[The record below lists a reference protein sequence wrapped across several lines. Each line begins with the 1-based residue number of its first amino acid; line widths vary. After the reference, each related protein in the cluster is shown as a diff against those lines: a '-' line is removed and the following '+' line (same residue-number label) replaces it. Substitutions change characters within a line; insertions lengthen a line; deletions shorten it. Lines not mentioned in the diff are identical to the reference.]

1 MITKQYLTVFVL
13 FFIGSTM
20 AFGGNSVAGRDSWIG
35 VIIGTI
41 LALIVYFIYFKLID
55 LYEGKKFLQINKI
68 VYGEKL
74 GKFVNIIYGIC
85 ALLLAFISVN
95 MLTFFINITSLT
107 KTSTIIIFIFIIIGS
122 FILAKSGSMSLVR
135 FSEIVCFLVIIIT
148 AISLLLSISDI
159 NISNILPVLDNGT
172 KNILSS
178 SYTVLMLPFLEGL
191 FVLAL
196 FYKKDKINKRVINIA
211 IIFSGVIILLSSLRN
226 LFVLGYPAIK
236 SFTYP
241 SYAAV
246 SLINLSSFIQREE
259 VLVSIVFVLCYMF
272 KSAVLI
278 NFASLSLRGKNSNKI
293 LATLCVLLV
302 IGNLF
307 MDNIMKMFEFILI
320 YKNILVLP
328 LIILPIITII
338 VALIKERKRWI

>member
-1 MITKQYLTVFVL
+1 MITKQYFTVFVL

-20 AFGGNSVAGRDSWIG
+20 AFGGNTVAGRDSWIG

-41 LALIVYFIYFKLID
+41 LALIMYFIYFKLID
-55 LYEGKKFLQINKI
+55 LYDGKKFLDINKI

-74 GKFVNIIYGIC
+74 GILVNIIYGIC
-85 ALLLAFISVN
+85 ALLLAFISIN

-107 KTSTIIIFIFIIIGS
+107 KTSTVIIFIFIIIGA

-135 FSEIVCFLVIIIT
+135 FSEIVCFLVVVIT
-148 AISLLLSISDI
+148 AVSLLLSISDI
-159 NISNILPVLDNGT
+159 NISNILPVLESETGD
-172 KNILSS
+172 ILSS
-178 SYTVLMLPFLEGL
+178 SYTILMLPFLEGL

-196 FYKKDKINKRVINIA
+196 FYKKDKKNKKFINIA
-211 IIFSGVIILLSSLRN
+211 IIFSGIIIMLSSLRN

-236 SFTYP
+236 SFNYP

-246 SLINLSSFIQREE
+246 SLINISSFIQREE

-272 KSAVLI
+272 KSAILI
-278 NFASLSLRGKNSNKI
+278 NFASISIRNKNSNKI
-293 LATLCVLLV
+293 LAVLCSLLV
-302 IGNLF
+302 IGNF
-307 MDNIMKMFEFILI
+307 FIDNIMKMFEFILI

-338 VALIKERKRWI
+338 IALIKERKRWI

>member
-1 MITKQYLTVFVL
+1 MIKKQYLTVFVL

-20 AFGGNSVAGRDSWIG
+20 AFGGNSMAGRDSWIS
-35 VIIGTI
+35 VVIGTI
-41 LALIVYFIYFKLID
+41 LALVMYFIYFKLID
-55 LYEGKKFLQINKI
+55 LYEGKKFLEINKI

-74 GKFVNIIYGIC
+74 GSIINIIYGIC

-135 FSEIVCFLVIIIT
+135 FSEIVCFLVVIIM
-148 AISLLLSISDI
+148 AVSLLLSISDI
-159 NISNILPVLDNGT
+159 NISNILPVLESSSGD
-172 KNILSS
+172 ILKS
-178 SYTVLMLPFLEGL
+178 SYTVLILPFLEGL

-196 FYKKDKINKRVINIA
+196 FYKKDKTNKKIINLS
-211 IIFSGVIILLSSLRN
+211 IIFSGTVILLSSLRN
-226 LFVLGYPAIK
+226 LFVLGYPAIT

-272 KSAVLI
+272 KSAILI
-278 NFASLSLRGKNSNKI
+278 NFAAVSIKNKNSNKI
-293 LATLCVLLV
+293 LAILCSLLFL
-302 IGNLF
+302 GSLF
-307 MDNIMKMFEFILI
+307 MDNIMKMFNFILI
-320 YKNILVLP
+320 YKDILVLP

-338 VALIKERKRWI
+338 IALIKERKRWI